1 MTGPAQN
8 SLVICLRAVAKITTC
23 PFLPLLS
30 GYRSYDQANPRLA
43 ARVDLII
50 YKTSHVRIPMENI
63 STNGREH
70 TVLAT
75 WTGNRM
81 KKKEQR
87 WEKCA
92 GMFSDALE
100 AVGQVEGL
108 TLSPPQTLPDPDDE
122 VELGTETKRRGR
134 YLTPQNNFH
143 IRKHQHPVDNAGFFS
158 FMTLQ
163 WLSPLA
169 WKAHKASSL
178 KMEDVWGLSCHEAS
192 ETNCQRLEW
201 LWHEEL
207 KRRGK
212 DGASLSRVFWRFCQ
226 TRMLVAIF
234 SLLITMVAGFVGPAL
249 LIRALLEY
257 SQCTEVKLLYGLALV
272 GGIFLMELTRSW
284 SLAFMWAVNYRTATR
299 LRGAALTFAFQKILR
314 LRSTKDISTGELV
327 NICSSDGQRLYEA
340 VSVGCLLAG
349 GPLVGILGLLY
360 TVYFLGPTALVGSA
374 IFVIFYPTMML
385 ASRLTAYFRKRCVVV
400 SDRRVR
406 LMNEIL
412 GCIKFIKMY
421 CWETAFA
428 NNIQKVR
435 SEERRILEW
444 AGCVQ
449 SLTVGVAPVVVVIA
463 SVCTFTLHMALGYD
477 LTAAQAFTVVAVF
490 NSMTFA
496 LKVTPLAMTLL
507 GGSVAV
513 NGDFAYVAQQ
523 AWILNDSLRENILFG
538 KKYIEEKYNA
548 VLEACCLFPDIS
560 ELPYGDM
567 TEIGERGANLSG
579 GQRQRVSLA
588 RALYSERPVLL
599 LDDPLSAVDARVGS
613 HLFHGAIRRAAKGRT
628 VVFFLPECDEVVL
641 MKDGQIAEHGTHVQ
655 LMEKGRDYAAL
666 FNSVQQEVRYAARSS
681 GALWENIRNLV
692 RKNLKNKQR
701 AEEESKP
708 LSLHVN
714 NTAKLHTESKKG
726 DQLMQAEEKGSGAVA
741 WPVYAAYIKAAG
753 GPLAFVVNIL
763 LFLFTTGSIA
773 FSNWW
778 LSHWIR
784 QGSGNSSLLQGNE
797 TAESDSMR
805 LNPHVQYY
813 SRVYVLSMGA
823 ALFLKTV
830 RGLVFVKV
838 IWSLFVSAQDC
849 SVQASCIYYTQLNF
863 LSNTWVLR
871 QMHFLFAHLEGL
883 SIRVPSGPRALFSIK
898 QSRQHIREVMC
909 LCNCVPLVFTNSS
922 MMANL
927 FLPRA
932 FLLCVVACII
942 NGVVCVFLLFLQC
955 TVRAASV
962 LHDKLFKTLLLSP
975 MRFFDTTPLGR
986 ILNRF
991 SRDMDE
997 VDVRLAMQAEMLLQ
1011 NVTLVLFCLGMVG
1024 AVFPWFLFSIIP
1036 LGAFLFIVNR
1046 ISRVLIRE
1054 LKRLENISQS
1064 PFTSHITSSL
1074 QGLSTIYAYGRG
1086 ADFIHRNQAL
1096 LDTNQ
1101 ACHYLFSCAMRWLAV
1116 RLDLISI
1123 SLITTVALLIVFM
1136 HGHIPPA
1143 YAGLAISYAVQLT
1156 GLFQFTVRL
1165 LSETEARFTSV
1176 ERINHYI
1183 KVETSVT
1190 QACWFW
1196 PEEGRITFQNVE
1208 MRYRDDLPL
1217 VLKNLSFSVLP
1228 EETVGIVG
1236 RTGSGKSS
1244 LGVTLFR
1251 LAELSRGSI
1260 IIDGVNIAHI
1270 GLEDLR
1276 SKLSVIPQ
1284 EPVLFIGTVRSNLDP
1299 WNQYTD
1305 AQIWE
1310 ALEKTHIK
1318 DMVSQLPNS
1327 LHSEV
1332 TDNGENFSVGERQ
1345 LLCVARALLRHSKIL
1360 LLDEATAA
1368 IDTETDRLIQDTIR
1382 TSFSGCTT
1390 LVIAHR
1396 LNTVLNCDR
1405 IMVLDQGQ
1413 ILEFD
1418 TPSNLLADENSR
1430 FHAMMVAA
1438 EETLRHP

>member
-1 MTGPAQN
+1 DN
-8 SLVICLRAVAKITTC
+8 SLI
-23 PFLPLLS
+23 F
-30 GYRSYDQANPRLA
+30 N
-43 ARVDLII
+43 
-50 YKTSHVRIPMENI
+50 M
-63 STNGREH
+63 
-70 TVLAT
+70 
-75 WTGNRM
+75 
-81 KKKEQR
+81 
-87 WEKCA
+87 
-92 GMFSDALE
+92 
-100 AVGQVEGL
+100 
-108 TLSPPQTLPDPDDE
+108 
-122 VELGTETKRRGR
+122 
-134 YLTPQNNFH
+134 
-143 IRKHQHPVDNAGFFS
+143 HQHPVDNAGFFS

-169 WKAHKASSL
+169 WRAHKASCL
-178 KMEDVWGLSCHEAS
+178 KIEDVWGLSCHEAS

-207 KRRGK
+207 KRRAK
-212 DGASLSRVFWRFCQ
+212 DSASLSRVFWRFCQ

-257 SQCTEVKLLYGLALV
+257 SQCAEVKLLYGLALV
-272 GGIFLMELTRSW
+272 AGIFLMELARSW
-284 SLAFMWAVNYRTATR
+284 SLALVWAVSYRTAAR

-314 LRSTKDISTGELV
+314 LRSTKDISAGELV

-349 GPLVGILGLLY
+349 GPLVGILGLSY
-360 TVYFLGPTALVGSA
+360 TIYFLGPTALMGSA

-385 ASRLTAYFRKRCVVV
+385 ASRLTAYFRKRCVAVM
-400 SDRRVR
+400 DRRVR

-428 NNIQKVR
+428 NNIQSVR
-435 SEERRILEW
+435 SEERRILER

-463 SVCTFTLHMALGYD
+463 GVCTFTLHMALGYD

-496 LKVTPLAMTLL
+496 LKVTPLAVRALSEGSVAVKRFQKLFMMEDRELISNRTEDLYNAVEFKDATLAWEKTCGSLGKKSRAQQKRGGMKRVLRREKLSLYITAEDSKGESEEPNAEHLLTHMEQESPQSTISSTQSIRPPLHKTLHRIDLCIRKGSLLGVCGGVGSGKSSLLSALLGQMTLL

-513 NGDFAYVAQQ
+513 SGDFAYVAQQ

-548 VLEACCLFPDIS
+548 VLEACCLFPDII

-588 RALYSERPVLL
+588 RALYSKRPY
-599 LDDPLSAVDARVGS
+599 
-613 HLFHGAIRRAAKGRT
+613 
-628 VVFFLPECDEVVL
+628 LPECDEVVL

-666 FNSVQQEVRYAARSS
+666 FNSL
-681 GALWENIRNLV
+681 ALSLFLHPEPS
-692 RKNLKNKQR
+692 
-701 AEEESKP
+701 EEEPEKQAEGRGGEQPAVPACQPCS
-708 LSLHVN
+708 
-714 NTAKLHTESKKG
+714 
-726 DQLMQAEEKGSGAVA
+726 QAEEKGSGAVA
-741 WPVYAAYIKAAG
+741 WPVYTAYIKAAG
-753 GPLAFVVNIL
+753 GPLAFIVNIL

-784 QGSGNSSLLQGNE
+784 QGSGNSSLLQANQ

-805 LNPHVQYY
+805 LNPHIQYY

-830 RGLVFVKV
+830 RGLVFVK
-838 IWSLFVSAQDC
+838 
-849 SVQASCIYYTQLNF
+849 
-863 LSNTWVLR
+863 
-871 QMHFLFAHLEGL
+871 
-883 SIRVPSGPRALFSIK
+883 
-898 QSRQHIREVMC
+898 
-909 LCNCVPLVFTNSS
+909 
-922 MMANL
+922 
-927 FLPRA
+927 
-932 FLLCVVACII
+932 
-942 NGVVCVFLLFLQC
+942 C

-997 VDVRLAMQAEMLLQ
+997 VDVLLAMQAEMLLQ

-1024 AVFPWFLFSIIP
+1024 AVPWFLFSIIP

-1136 HGHIPPA
+1136 HGRIPPA

-1183 KVETSVT
+1183 KNLESEGPR
-1190 QACWFW
+1190 QICGSSAPASSW

-1244 LGVTLFR
+1244 LGIALFR

-1299 WNQYTD
+1299 WDQYTD

-1327 LHSEV
+1327 LHSWV
-1332 TDNGENFSVGERQ
+1332 MDNGENFSMGERQ
-1345 LLCVARALLRHSKIL
+1345 LLCVTRALLRHSKIL

-1368 IDTETDRLIQDTIR
+1368 IDTETDRLIQNTIR
-1382 TSFSGCTT
+1382 SSFSGCST

-1413 ILEFD
+1413 VG
-1418 TPSNLLADENSR
+1418 LLLHLLL
-1430 FHAMMVAA
+1430 F
-1438 EETLRHP
+1438 

>member
-1 MTGPAQN
+1 
-8 SLVICLRAVAKITTC
+8 
-23 PFLPLLS
+23 
-30 GYRSYDQANPRLA
+30 
-43 ARVDLII
+43 
-50 YKTSHVRIPMENI
+50 
-63 STNGREH
+63 
-70 TVLAT
+70 
-75 WTGNRM
+75 
-81 KKKEQR
+81 
-87 WEKCA
+87 
-92 GMFSDALE
+92 MFSDALE

-108 TLSPPQTLPDPDDE
+108 TLCPPQTLPDPDDE
-122 VELGTETKRRGR
+122 VELGSETKRRGR
-134 YLTPQNNFH
+134 YRQSLQILKPFRITH
-143 IRKHQHPVDNAGFFS
+143 KHQHPVDNAGFFS

-169 WKAHKASSL
+169 WRAHKASCL
-178 KMEDVWGLSCHEAS
+178 KIEDVWGLSCHEAS

-212 DGASLSRVFWRFCQ
+212 DAASLSRVFWRFCQ

-257 SQCTEVKLLYGLALV
+257 SQCAEVKLLYGLALV
-272 GGIFLMELTRSW
+272 AGIFLLELTRSW
-284 SLAFMWAVNYRTATR
+284 SLALVWAVSYRTAAR

-349 GPLVGILGLLY
+349 GPLVGILGLSY
-360 TVYFLGPTALVGSA
+360 TIYFLGPTALVGSA

-385 ASRLTAYFRKRCVVV
+385 ASRLTAYFRKRCVTVT
-400 SDRRVR
+400 DRRVR

-428 NNIQKVR
+428 NNIQSVR
-435 SEERRILEW
+435 SEERRILER

-496 LKVTPLAMTLL
+496 LKVTPLAVRALSEGSVAVKRFQKLFMMEDRELISNRTEDLYNAVEFKDATLAWEKTCSSLGKKSRAQQKRGGMKRVLRREKLSLYITAEDGKGESEEPNAEHLLTHMEQESPQSTISSTQSIRPPLHKTLHRIDLCIRKVLRYISGTFLPLHMTLL

-523 AWILNDSLRENILFG
+523 GAVFIFQLKKCSVMITVAAVNDLL
-538 KKYIEEKYNA
+538 
-548 VLEACCLFPDIS
+548 
-560 ELPYGDM
+560 
-567 TEIGERGANLSG
+567 G

-599 LDDPLSAVDARVGS
+599 LDDPLSAVDTRVGS
-613 HLFHGAIRRAAKGRT
+613 HLFHSAIRRTAKSRT
-628 VVFFLPECDEVVL
+628 VIFVTHQLQYLPECDEVVL

-666 FNSVQQEVRYAARSS
+666 FNSPLFWLICSVNQVRV
-681 GALWENIRNLV
+681 ALYQVSLFLFFFILHPEPS
-692 RKNLKNKQR
+692 
-701 AEEESKP
+701 EEEPEKQ
-708 LSLHVN
+708 
-714 NTAKLHTESKKG
+714 AE

-741 WPVYAAYIKAAG
+741 WPVYTAYIKAAG

-784 QGSGNSSLLQGNE
+784 QGSGNSSLLQANQ

-805 LNPHVQYY
+805 LNPHIQYY

-830 RGLVFVKV
+830 RGLVFVK
-838 IWSLFVSAQDC
+838 
-849 SVQASCIYYTQLNF
+849 
-863 LSNTWVLR
+863 
-871 QMHFLFAHLEGL
+871 
-883 SIRVPSGPRALFSIK
+883 
-898 QSRQHIREVMC
+898 
-909 LCNCVPLVFTNSS
+909 
-922 MMANL
+922 
-927 FLPRA
+927 
-932 FLLCVVACII
+932 
-942 NGVVCVFLLFLQC
+942 C

-1036 LGAFLFIVNR
+1036 LGAFLFVVNR

-1136 HGHIPPA
+1136 HGRIPPA

-1183 KVETSVT
+1183 KNLESEGPR
-1190 QACWFW
+1190 QICGSSAPASSW

-1244 LGVTLFR
+1244 LGVALFR

-1260 IIDGVNIAHI
+1260 IIDGVNIAHV

-1299 WNQYTD
+1299 WDQYTD

-1318 DMVSQLPNS
+1318 DMVIQLPNS

-1345 LLCVARALLRHSKIL
+1345 LLCVTRALLRHSKIL

-1382 TSFSGCTT
+1382 TSFSGCST

-1430 FHAMMVAA
+1430 FRAMIVAA
-1438 EETLRHP
+1438 EETLSHP

>member
-1 MTGPAQN
+1 HNPN
-8 SLVICLRAVAKITTC
+8 SYIFT
-23 PFLPLLS
+23 
-30 GYRSYDQANPRLA
+30 PR
-43 ARVDLII
+43 
-50 YKTSHVRIPMENI
+50 
-63 STNGREH
+63 
-70 TVLAT
+70 
-75 WTGNRM
+75 
-81 KKKEQR
+81 
-87 WEKCA
+87 
-92 GMFSDALE
+92 
-100 AVGQVEGL
+100 
-108 TLSPPQTLPDPDDE
+108 
-122 VELGTETKRRGR
+122 
-134 YLTPQNNFH
+134 
-143 IRKHQHPVDNAGFFS
+143 HQHPVDNAGFFS

-169 WKAHKASSL
+169 WRAHKESCL
-178 KMEDVWGLSCHEAS
+178 KIEDVWGLSCHEAS

-212 DGASLSRVFWRFCQ
+212 DGASLSRVIWRFCQ

-234 SLLITMVAGFVGPAL
+234 SLLITMVAGFVGPVSS
-249 LIRALLEY
+249 LLEY
-257 SQCTEVKLLYGLALV
+257 SQCAEVKLLYGLALV

-284 SLAFMWAVNYRTATR
+284 SLAFMWAVSYRTAAR

-349 GPLVGILGLLY
+349 GPLVGILGLSY
-360 TVYFLGPTALVGSA
+360 TIYFFGPTALVGSA

-385 ASRLTAYFRKRCVVV
+385 ASRLTAYFRKRCVTVT
-400 SDRRVR
+400 DRRVR

-428 NNIQKVR
+428 NNIQIKTA
-435 SEERRILEW
+435 LQ
-444 AGCVQ
+444 G
-449 SLTVGVAPVVVVIA
+449 SLVGVCGGVG
-463 SVCTFTLHMALGYD
+463 SGKSSLLSALLG
-477 LTAAQAFTVVAVF
+477 Q
-490 NSMTFA
+490 
-496 LKVTPLAMTLL
+496 MTLL

-523 AWILNDSLRENILFG
+523 GAYSCIYEFCIKMTLAFLRKLNKF
-538 KKYIEEKYNA
+538 
-548 VLEACCLFPDIS
+548 C
-560 ELPYGDM
+560 
-567 TEIGERGANLSG
+567 IGERGANLSG

-599 LDDPLSAVDARVGS
+599 LDDPLSAVATRVGS
-613 HLFHGAIRRAAKGRT
+613 HIFHSAIRRAAKSRT
-628 VVFFLPECDEVVL
+628 VIFVTHQLQFLPECDEVVL

-666 FNSVQQEVRYAARSS
+666 FNSVQQEVRYAVR
-681 GALWENIRNLV
+681 WENTRVTHSQNILHHPLFIAITINTLPQ
-692 RKNLKNKQR
+692 KNKKQTKNI
-701 AEEESKP
+701 E
-708 LSLHVN
+708 N
-714 NTAKLHTESKKG
+714 

-741 WPVYAAYIKAAG
+741 WQVYTTYIKAAG
-753 GPLAFVVNIL
+753 GPLAFIVNIL

-784 QGSGNSSLLQGNE
+784 QGSGTNE

-805 LNPHVQYY
+805 LNPHMQYY

-830 RGLVFVKV
+830 RGLVFVK
-838 IWSLFVSAQDC
+838 
-849 SVQASCIYYTQLNF
+849 
-863 LSNTWVLR
+863 
-871 QMHFLFAHLEGL
+871 
-883 SIRVPSGPRALFSIK
+883 
-898 QSRQHIREVMC
+898 
-909 LCNCVPLVFTNSS
+909 
-922 MMANL
+922 
-927 FLPRA
+927 
-932 FLLCVVACII
+932 
-942 NGVVCVFLLFLQC
+942 C

-1011 NVTLVLFCLGMVG
+1011 NVTLVLFCLGVVG
-1024 AVFPWFLFSIIP
+1024 VVFPWFLFSIIP
-1036 LGAFLFIVNR
+1036 LGVFLFIVNR

-1136 HGHIPPA
+1136 HGRIPPA

-1183 KVETSVT
+1183 KNLESEGPR
-1190 QACWFW
+1190 QICGSSAPASSW

-1208 MRYRDDLPL
+1208 MQYRDGLPL

-1244 LGVTLFR
+1244 LGVALFR
-1251 LAELSRGSI
+1251 LVELSRGSI

-1299 WNQYTD
+1299 WDQYTD

-1318 DMVSQLPNS
+1318 DMVSRLPNS

-1382 TSFSGCTT
+1382 SSFSGCST

-1413 ILEFD
+1413 QPQRLQTLLLCLIILNKYTD
-1418 TPSNLLADENSR
+1418 
-1430 FHAMMVAA
+1430 
-1438 EETLRHP
+1438 

>member
-1 MTGPAQN
+1 
-8 SLVICLRAVAKITTC
+8 
-23 PFLPLLS
+23 
-30 GYRSYDQANPRLA
+30 
-43 ARVDLII
+43 
-50 YKTSHVRIPMENI
+50 
-63 STNGREH
+63 
-70 TVLAT
+70 
-75 WTGNRM
+75 
-81 KKKEQR
+81 
-87 WEKCA
+87 
-92 GMFSDALE
+92 MFSDALE
-100 AVGQVEGL
+100 AVGRVEGL
-108 TLSPPQTLPDPDDE
+108 TLSPPQTLPDPDEE
-122 VELGTETKRRGR
+122 VELGSETKRRGR
-134 YLTPQNNFH
+134 YRHSFPVFH
-143 IRKHQHPVDNAGFFS
+143 VTTLADVLLFKHTVFGDAS
-158 FMTLQ
+158 F
-163 WLSPLA
+163 
-169 WKAHKASSL
+169 
-178 KMEDVWGLSCHEAS
+178 
-192 ETNCQRLEW
+192 RLEW

-212 DGASLSRVFWRFCQ
+212 DAASLSRVFWRFCQ

-257 SQCTEVKLLYGLALV
+257 SQCAEVKLLYGLALV

-284 SLAFMWAVNYRTATR
+284 SLAFMWAVSYRTAAR

-349 GPLVGILGLLY
+349 GPLVGILGLSY
-360 TVYFLGPTALVGSA
+360 TIYFLGPTALVGSA
-374 IFVIFYPTMML
+374 IFVFFYPTMML
-385 ASRLTAYFRKRCVVV
+385 ASHLTAYFRKRCVAVT
-400 SDRRVR
+400 DRRVR

-428 NNIQKVR
+428 NNIQRVR
-435 SEERRILEW
+435 SEERRILER

-477 LTAAQAFTVVAVF
+477 LTAAQAFTIVAVF

-496 LKVTPLAMTLL
+496 LKVTPLAVRALSEGSVAVKRFQKLFLMEDRELISNKTEDPYNAVEFKDATLAWEKTSGSQGKKSRAQQKRGGMKRVLRREKLSLYITTENSKGESEEANAEHLLTHMEQESPQSTISSTQSIRPPLHKTLHRIDLCIRKGSLVGVCGGVGSGKSSLLSALLGQMTLL

-538 KKYIEEKYNA
+538 QKYIEEKYNA
-548 VLEACCLFPDIS
+548 VLEACCLFPDII

-613 HLFHGAIRRAAKGRT
+613 HLFHSAIRRTAKSRT
-628 VVFFLPECDEVVL
+628 VIFVTHQLQFLPECDEVVL
-641 MKDGQIAEHGTHVQ
+641 MKDGQIAEHGTHIQ

-666 FNSVQQEVRYAARSS
+666 FNSVQQEVRKHKGIY
-681 GALWENIRNLV
+681 V
-692 RKNLKNKQR
+692 
-701 AEEESKP
+701 
-708 LSLHVN
+708 HVLC
-714 NTAKLHTESKKG
+714 KY
-726 DQLMQAEEKGSGAVA
+726 QLMQAEEKGSGAVA
-741 WPVYAAYIKAAG
+741 WQVYTTYIKAAG
-753 GPLAFVVNIL
+753 GPLAFIVNIL

-778 LSHWIR
+778 LSHWIG

-805 LNPHVQYY
+805 LNPHIQYY

-830 RGLVFVKV
+830 RGLVFVK
-838 IWSLFVSAQDC
+838 
-849 SVQASCIYYTQLNF
+849 
-863 LSNTWVLR
+863 
-871 QMHFLFAHLEGL
+871 
-883 SIRVPSGPRALFSIK
+883 
-898 QSRQHIREVMC
+898 
-909 LCNCVPLVFTNSS
+909 
-922 MMANL
+922 
-927 FLPRA
+927 
-932 FLLCVVACII
+932 
-942 NGVVCVFLLFLQC
+942 C

-1024 AVFPWFLFSIIP
+1024 VVFPWFLFSIIP

-1046 ISRVLIRE
+1046 ISRVLICE

-1123 SLITTVALLIVFM
+1123 SLITTIALLIVFM
-1136 HGHIPPA
+1136 HGRIPPA

-1183 KVETSVT
+1183 KNLESEGTRQICGSS
-1190 QACWFW
+1190 APASSW

-1244 LGVTLFR
+1244 LGVALFR

-1299 WNQYTD
+1299 WDQYTD

-1310 ALEKTHIK
+1310 ALEKTHVK

-1327 LHSEV
+1327 LHSDV
-1332 TDNGENFSVGERQ
+1332 TENGENFSVGERQ

-1382 TSFSGCTT
+1382 TSFSGCST

-1418 TPSNLLADENSR
+1418 TPSNLLADEDSR
-1430 FHAMMVAA
+1430 FRAMMLAA
-1438 EETLRHP
+1438 EETLSHP

>member
-1 MTGPAQN
+1 
-8 SLVICLRAVAKITTC
+8 
-23 PFLPLLS
+23 
-30 GYRSYDQANPRLA
+30 
-43 ARVDLII
+43 
-50 YKTSHVRIPMENI
+50 
-63 STNGREH
+63 
-70 TVLAT
+70 
-75 WTGNRM
+75 
-81 KKKEQR
+81 
-87 WEKCA
+87 
-92 GMFSDALE
+92 MFPDALE

-108 TLSPPQTLPDPDDE
+108 TLSPQLTPSDPEDE
-122 VELGTETKRRGR
+122 VELAIETKRRGR
-134 YLTPQNNFH
+134 YRQSLQILKPFRITH
-143 IRKHQHPVDNAGFFS
+143 KHQHPVDNAGFFS

-169 WKAHKASSL
+169 WRAHKDSCL

-249 LIRALLEY
+249 LIRALLEF
-257 SQCTEVKLLYGLALV
+257 SQCSEVKLLYGLALV
-272 GGIFLMELTRSW
+272 AGIFLMELTRSW
-284 SLAFMWAVNYRTATR
+284 SLAFMWAINYRTAAR

-314 LRSTKDISTGELV
+314 LRSTKDVSSGELV
-327 NICSSDGQRLYEA
+327 NICASDGQRLYEA

-349 GPLVGILGLLY
+349 GPLVGMLGLTY
-360 TVYFLGPTALVGSA
+360 TTYFLGPTALVGSA
-374 IFVIFYPTMML
+374 IFIIFYPTMML
-385 ASRLTAYFRKRCVVV
+385 ASRMTAYFRKKCVAVT
-400 SDRRVR
+400 DRRVR

-412 GCIKFIKMY
+412 GCMKFIKMY
-421 CWETAFA
+421 CWETPFA

-435 SEERRILEW
+435 SEERRNLEW

-449 SLTVGVAPVVVVIA
+449 SLTLGVAPVVVVIA

-496 LKVTPLAMTLL
+496 LKVTPLAVRALSEGSVAVKRFQKLFMMEDRELISVKTEDPYNVVEFKDATLAWEKTCGSQTKKSRTQLKRGGMKRVLRREKLSLYIITEENKGKIEEPNAEHLLTHMEQESPQSTISSTQSIRPPLHKTLHRIDLCIQKGSLVGVCGGVGSGKSSLLSALLGQMTLL
-507 GGSVAV
+507 GGSVSV
-513 NGDFAYVAQQ
+513 NGGFAYVAQQ

-538 KKYIEEKYNA
+538 KKYNEEKYNA
-548 VLEACCLFPDIS
+548 VLEACCLFPDII

-588 RALYSERPVLL
+588 RALYSERPILL

-613 HLFHGAIRRAAKGRT
+613 RLFHSAIRPAAKGKT
-628 VVFFLPECDEVVL
+628 VIFVTHQLQYLPECDDVVL
-641 MKDGQIAEHGTHVQ
+641 MKDGQIAEHGTHTQ

-666 FNSVQQEVRYAARSS
+666 FNSVQQE
-681 GALWENIRNLV
+681 NLV
-692 RKNLKNKQR
+692 RKNLKNKEK
-701 AEEESKP
+701 AEKESSP
-708 LSLHVN
+708 QTLHVSN
-714 NTAKLHTESKKG
+714 PPKPDTESKKT

-753 GPLAFVVNIL
+753 GPLAFIVTIL

-778 LSHWIR
+778 LSYWIR
-784 QGSGNSSLLQGNE
+784 QGSGNSSLLLGNE

-805 LNPHVQYY
+805 LNPHIQYY

-823 ALFLKTV
+823 ALFLKTI
-830 RGLVFVKV
+830 RGLVFVK
-838 IWSLFVSAQDC
+838 
-849 SVQASCIYYTQLNF
+849 
-863 LSNTWVLR
+863 
-871 QMHFLFAHLEGL
+871 
-883 SIRVPSGPRALFSIK
+883 
-898 QSRQHIREVMC
+898 
-909 LCNCVPLVFTNSS
+909 
-922 MMANL
+922 
-927 FLPRA
+927 
-932 FLLCVVACII
+932 
-942 NGVVCVFLLFLQC
+942 C

-991 SRDMDE
+991 SKDMDE

-1011 NVTLVLFCLGMVG
+1011 NVTLVLFCLGVVG

-1086 ADFIHRNQAL
+1086 ADFIHRYQAL

-1101 ACHYLFSCAMRWLAV
+1101 ACQFLFSCAMRWLAV

-1123 SLITTVALLIVFM
+1123 SLITTVALLIVLM
-1136 HGHIPPA
+1136 HGHISPA
-1143 YAGLAISYAVQLT
+1143 YAGLALSYAVQLT

-1183 KVETSVT
+1183 KNLESEGPRQITGCPASSSS
-1190 QACWFW
+1190 W
-1196 PEEGRITFQNVE
+1196 PAEGQITFQDVE
-1208 MRYRDDLPL
+1208 MRYRDGLPL
-1217 VLKNLSFSVLP
+1217 VLKNLCFSILP
-1228 EETVGIVG
+1228 EETIGIVG

-1244 LGVTLFR
+1244 LGVALFR

-1299 WNQYTD
+1299 WDQYTD

-1382 TSFSGCTT
+1382 SSFSGCTT

-1396 LNTVLNCDR
+1396 LNTVLGCNR

-1430 FHAMMVAA
+1430 FRAMMEAA
-1438 EETLRHP
+1438 EETFSRP

>member
-1 MTGPAQN
+1 
-8 SLVICLRAVAKITTC
+8 
-23 PFLPLLS
+23 
-30 GYRSYDQANPRLA
+30 
-43 ARVDLII
+43 
-50 YKTSHVRIPMENI
+50 
-63 STNGREH
+63 
-70 TVLAT
+70 
-75 WTGNRM
+75 
-81 KKKEQR
+81 
-87 WEKCA
+87 
-92 GMFSDALE
+92 MFPDALD
-100 AVGQVEGL
+100 AAGRVEGL

-122 VELGTETKRRGR
+122 AELCHETKRRGR
-134 YLTPQNNFH
+134 YRHSLQILKPFRITH
-143 IRKHQHPVDNAGFFS
+143 KYQHPVDNAGLFS

-169 WKAHKASSL
+169 WRAHKESCL
-178 KMEDVWGLSCHEAS
+178 RMEDVWGLSCHEAS

-257 SQCTEVKLLYGLALV
+257 SQCSEVKLLYGLALV

-284 SLAFMWAVNYRTATR
+284 SLAFMWAVNYRTAAR
-299 LRGAALTFAFQKILR
+299 LRGAVLTFAYQKILR
-314 LRSTKDISTGELV
+314 LCSTRDISTGELV

-360 TVYFLGPTALVGSA
+360 NTYFLGPTALLGSA
-374 IFVIFYPTMML
+374 VFVTFYPTMML
-385 ASRLTAYFRKRCVVV
+385 ASRLTAYFRKKCVVV
-400 SDRRVR
+400 TDRRVR

-421 CWETAFA
+421 CWEKPFA

-435 SEERRILEW
+435 SEERKILEW

-463 SVCTFTLHMALGYD
+463 SVCTFTLHMALGHD

-496 LKVTPLAMTLL
+496 LKVTPLAVRALSEGAVAVKRFQLFMMEDRELISVKIEDPDNVIEFRDATLVWEKTCSSQGKKSRPQQKRGGMKRVLRREKLSLYITEESKGKSEEPNAEHLLTHMEQESPQSTVSSTQSIRPPLHKSLHRIDLCVQKGSLVGVCGGVGSGKSSLLSALLGQMTLL
-507 GGSVAV
+507 AGSVAV

-523 AWILNDSLRENILFG
+523 AWILNSSLRENILFG
-538 KKYIEEKYNA
+538 KEYIEEKYNA
-548 VLEACCLFPDIS
+548 VLEACCLVPDITV
-560 ELPYGDM
+560 LPYGDM

-579 GQRQRVSLA
+579 GQKQRVSLA

-599 LDDPLSAVDARVGS
+599 LDDPLSAVDTRVGS
-613 HLFHGAIRRAAKGRT
+613 HLFHSAIRTAARSRT
-628 VVFFLPECDEVVL
+628 VIFVTHQLQYLPDCDDVVL
-641 MKDGQIAEHGTHVQ
+641 MKDGQIAEHGMHAQ
-655 LMEKGRDYAAL
+655 LMEKERDYAAL
-666 FNSVQQEVRYAARSS
+666 FNSVLQE
-681 GALWENIRNLV
+681 NLV

-701 AEEESKP
+701 AEEESRP
-708 LSLHVN
+708 LSLQVSIAVKPHV
-714 NTAKLHTESKKG
+714 ESKNG
-726 DQLMQAEEKGSGAVA
+726 GQLMQTEEKGTGAVA
-741 WPVYAAYIKAAG
+741 WAVYAAYIKAAG
-753 GPLAFVVNIL
+753 GPLVLVISIL

-797 TAESDSMR
+797 TVKSDSMR
-805 LNPHVQYY
+805 LNPHMKYY
-813 SRVYVLSMGA
+813 SRVYVLSMVVT
-823 ALFLKTV
+823 LFLKTG
-830 RGLVFVKV
+830 RGLVFVK
-838 IWSLFVSAQDC
+838 
-849 SVQASCIYYTQLNF
+849 
-863 LSNTWVLR
+863 
-871 QMHFLFAHLEGL
+871 
-883 SIRVPSGPRALFSIK
+883 
-898 QSRQHIREVMC
+898 
-909 LCNCVPLVFTNSS
+909 
-922 MMANL
+922 
-927 FLPRA
+927 
-932 FLLCVVACII
+932 
-942 NGVVCVFLLFLQC
+942 C

-975 MRFFDTTPLGR
+975 MHFFDTTPLGR

-1011 NVTLVLFCLGMVG
+1011 NMTLVLFCLGVVG

-1036 LGAFLFIVNR
+1036 LAAFLFIVNR

-1086 ADFIHRNQAL
+1086 PEFIQRYEAL

-1101 ACHYLFSCAMRWLAV
+1101 ACHYLFSCGMRWLAV

-1183 KVETSVT
+1183 KNLESEGPRQITGPSSP
-1190 QACWFW
+1190 ASCW
-1196 PEEGRITFQNVE
+1196 PQEGRITFQNVE

-1217 VLKNLSFSVLP
+1217 VLKNLSFSILP

-1244 LGVTLFR
+1244 LGVALFR
-1251 LAELSRGSI
+1251 LAELSGGSI
-1260 IIDGVNIAHI
+1260 IIDGVNIAQI

-1299 WNQYTD
+1299 WDQYTD
-1305 AQIWE
+1305 EQIWD

-1332 TDNGENFSVGERQ
+1332 TENGENFSVGERQ
-1345 LLCVARALLRHSKIL
+1345 LLCVVRALLRHSKIL

-1382 TSFSGCTT
+1382 NSFSGCTT

-1396 LNTVLNCDR
+1396 LNTVLNCNR

-1418 TPSNLLADENSR
+1418 TPSNLLANVNSR
-1430 FHAMMVAA
+1430 FRAMMAA
-1438 EETLRHP
+1438 DEDTLSHP